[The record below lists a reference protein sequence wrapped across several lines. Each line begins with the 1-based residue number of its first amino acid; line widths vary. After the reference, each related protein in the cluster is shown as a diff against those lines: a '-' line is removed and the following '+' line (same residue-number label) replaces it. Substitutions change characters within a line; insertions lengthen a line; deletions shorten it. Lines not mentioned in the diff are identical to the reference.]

1 MFNKTIFKQTL
12 AQNWKLWLIF
22 TVVASAISIAIISTF
37 DPHAMRLAV
46 QAFGAA
52 MIAPHEDIADLII
65 RMDSYKQLYAAMEKL
80 SEVHRRRVYLYHFC
94 DLTCREIAR
103 VENVHYSTISR
114 SLRQALEVLKGYIT
128 E

>member
-1 MFNKTIFKQTL
+1 MGCIDELDDT
-12 AQNWKLWLIF
+12 
-22 TVVASAISIAIISTF
+22 AI
-37 DPHAMRLAV
+37 V
-46 QAFGAA
+46 
-52 MIAPHEDIADLII
+52 APHEDIADLII

-80 SEVHRRRVYLYHFC
+80 SEAHRRRVYLYHFC

-114 SLRQALEVLKGYIT
+114 SLRQAHKAMKGYIT